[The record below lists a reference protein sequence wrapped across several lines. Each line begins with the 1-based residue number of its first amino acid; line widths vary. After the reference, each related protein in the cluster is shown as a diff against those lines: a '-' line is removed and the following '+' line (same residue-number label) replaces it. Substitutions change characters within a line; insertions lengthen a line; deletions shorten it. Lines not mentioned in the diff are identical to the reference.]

1 MDDFEKFV
9 RMYAELY
16 HENKTKEYKVAQLEQ
31 EILDLKWEFNDFKL
45 NQLIIRDEDDKTKDK
60 IEY

>member
-1 MDDFEKFV
+1 MDNFEKFV

-16 HENKTKEYKVAQLEQ
+16 HENKTNEYKVAQLDQ

-45 NQLIIRDEDDKTKDK
+45 NQLIIRDEEEKEALK
-60 IEY
+60 